1 MPIIKNRIPDKGSV
15 ENMMQRLQSY
25 IEPVDPEWVKNLKPA
40 SEESIKKWKK
50 VLALEEKNLDF
61 PSSYLE
67 FLRYAGEGDGGLFEE
82 TLNAKMSLESQ
93 LLYYRS
99 VDTNENDIAHPYCFD
114 FMATTDLNL
123 SYSINLGKENEK
135 IFCDMSV
142 EVSNCFENL
151 LFQCAIERYEKY
163 YFSSCEMIRPGKKFA
178 NFDYSK
184 QGRDLFRVIDR
195 IAKINGLCRAW
206 FSDDSI
212 YFAYSDEMSI
222 FIDSRDYGGL
232 GMIFYDK
239 KEKVENIRKNL
250 LSDINATIYQ

>member
-1 MPIIKNRIPDKGSV
+1 MPIIRNRIPDKGGV

-25 IEPVDPEWVKNLKPA
+25 IEPVDPEWAKKLKPA

-50 VLALEEKNLDF
+50 VLTLEEKQLDF

-67 FLRYAGEGDGGLFEE
+67 FLQYAGEGDGGLFEE

-93 LLYYRS
+93 LLYCRN
-99 VDTNENDIAHPYCFD
+99 VDINERDITHPYCFK
-114 FMATTDLNL
+114 FMVTTDLNL
-123 SYSINLGKENEK
+123 PYSINLGKENEK

-151 LFQCAIERYEKY
+151 LFQCAIERYEKH
-163 YFSSCEMIRPGKKFA
+163 YFSSYEMIRPGKKFA
-178 NFDYSK
+178 DFDYSK
-184 QGRDLFRVIDR
+184 QGRDLFRIIDR
-195 IAKINGLCRAW
+195 IAKINGLRRAW
-206 FSDDSI
+206 FSDDSV
-212 YFAYSDEMSI
+212 YFAYSDEMSL
-222 FIDSRDYGGL
+222 FIVSRDYGGL

-250 LSDINATIYQ
+250 LSDINAIIY

>member
-93 LLYYRS
+93 LSYYRS

-135 IFCDMSV
+135 IFCDITSSSGSCNIFGWLWRRFCPNPGDYCTKRSTRGYIKSM
-142 EVSNCFENL
+142 VSSESGGYRNYGATTSSICF
-151 LFQCAIERYEKY
+151 RT
-163 YFSSCEMIRPGKKFA
+163 S
-178 NFDYSK
+178 
-184 QGRDLFRVIDR
+184 R
-195 IAKINGLCRAW
+195 I
-206 FSDDSI
+206 
-212 YFAYSDEMSI
+212 
-222 FIDSRDYGGL
+222 
-232 GMIFYDK
+232 
-239 KEKVENIRKNL
+239 
-250 LSDINATIYQ
+250 